1 MTPSS
6 GSLPKKMKFTRRD
19 FVKLG
24 GFATIAAFGFS
35 GSAFAGTNDDV
46 LSNQT
51 AESFRQLIGTEFY
64 IRRERSSISA
74 RLVKVEDF
82 PNKTKKG
89 ECFLLVF
96 ETSLKRV
103 EQAIYN
109 LYHPNI
115 GNFELF
121 MSEGLIGR
129 RRTLVATIN
138 RL

>member
-1 MTPSS
+1 
-6 GSLPKKMKFTRRD
+6 MKFTRRD

-35 GSAFAGTNDDV
+35 GSALAGTNDDV

-64 IRRERSSISA
+64 IRRERVSGSA
-74 RLVKVEDF
+74 RLVRVEDF
-82 PNKTKKG
+82 PDKTEKG
-89 ECFLLVF
+89 ESFFLVF

-103 EQAIYN
+103 EQAIYS
-109 LYHPNI
+109 LYHPTI
-115 GNFELF
+115 GKFELF
-121 MSEGLIGR
+121 MSEGQTDR

-138 RL
+138 RI